1 VTWDYLRSTYDTVA
15 AKYESRFLDELRDK
29 PLDTELLAAF
39 ARSVGDP
46 VADIG
51 CGPGQ
56 IGAFVRSQGRRVV
69 GLDLSPH
76 MARRARVR
84 LDGVC
89 VADMRSLPLASNSVG
104 GVLAFYAVIHLRRP
118 ALGPALREFSR
129 VLRPG
134 GHVLF
139 SAHWGTEDV
148 ELDEFLQEPVPFAA
162 TLFELDELVA
172 ATTAA
177 GLEMTR
183 ADRRPPYETEGNTVR
198 LYVAARKPDA
208 APERHRH
215 HTSGQG

>member
-1 VTWDYLRSTYDTVA
+1 MTWDYLRSTYDAVA
-15 AKYESRFLDELRDK
+15 AKYEARFLDELRDK
-29 PLDTELLAAF
+29 PLDTELLEDF
-39 ARSVGDP
+39 ARSVEDP
-46 VADIG
+46 VAEIG

-56 IGAFVRSQGRRVV
+56 IGAFVRSRGRRVV

-76 MARRARVR
+76 MAQRAQVR
-84 LDGVC
+84 LDGAC
-89 VADMRSLPLASNSVG
+89 VADMRSLPLASDSVG

-118 ALGPALREFSR
+118 ALGAALREFSR

-139 SAHWGTEDV
+139 SAHEGTDDV
-148 ELDEFLQEPVPFAA
+148 ERDEFLQEPVPFAA

-177 GLEMTR
+177 GLEVTR
-183 ADRRPPYETEGNTVR
+183 AERRAPYETEGKTVR

-208 APERHRH
+208 AAERHRH
-215 HTSGQG
+215 DTSGIG